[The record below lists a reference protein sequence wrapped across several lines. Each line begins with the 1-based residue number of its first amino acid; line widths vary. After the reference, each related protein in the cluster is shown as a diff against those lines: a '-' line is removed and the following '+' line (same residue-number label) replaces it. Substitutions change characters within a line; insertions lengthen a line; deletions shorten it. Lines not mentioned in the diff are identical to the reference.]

1 LATALGR
8 LKPIDT
14 ILAQGDDETHGLK
27 RSMGALGLTAMGV
40 GAIVGTGIFVL
51 TGHAAA
57 VNAGPA
63 LVISFVV
70 AGIVSA
76 LAALCYAELASTVPI
91 AGSAYTY
98 TYATLGEFIA
108 WIIGWDLILEYSVGA
123 ATVSVGWS
131 AYFVDFLK
139 SAFGVQFPAALHA
152 APSTGGFVDLPAMI
166 IVLLVSALLIRGTG
180 ESNVVNQIIVA
191 VKLAIVAFFI
201 IVGAGHINPAN
212 WHPFAPFG
220 TAGIFGGAAIIFFA
234 YIGFD
239 MVSTSAE
246 ECRNPK
252 KDLPIGILGSL
263 VLCTLL
269 YIAVTAV
276 LTGMVT
282 YKQLNVASPVSFA
295 MISVG
300 LNWAAAIISIG
311 AIAGLTTVLLAL
323 LYGQSRIFFAMSRDG
338 LLPPIF
344 SKVHPKTRTP
354 WISSMIIGIVVM
366 LIAGLT
372 PIDTLAKLVNIG
384 TLAAFVLVSIGVIV
398 LRRSQPQLKRG
409 FRMPGIPLVP
419 ILSIL
424 GALFLMGNLPLETWI
439 RFVIWLLIGF
449 VIYYFYSRRKSAL
462 A

>member
-14 ILAQGDDETHGLK
+14 ILAQGADESHGLK
-27 RSMGALGLTAMGV
+27 RTMGALGLTALGV

-63 LVISFVV
+63 LVISFMV
-70 AGIVSA
+70 AGLVSVF
-76 LAALCYAELASTVPI
+76 AALCYAELASTVPI

-98 TYATLGEFIA
+98 TYATLGEFVA
-108 WIIGWDLILEYSVGA
+108 WIIGWDLILEYAVGA

-131 AYFVDFLK
+131 AYFCDFLK

-152 APSTGGFVDLPAMI
+152 APGAGGFIDLPAMV
-166 IVLLVSALLIRGTG
+166 IVFLVSALLIRGTG
-180 ESNVVNQIIVA
+180 ESNMVNQIIVA

-201 IVGAGHINPAN
+201 IVGVGHVNPAN

-220 TAGIFGGAAIIFFA
+220 TVGIFGGAAIIFFA

-276 LTGMVT
+276 LTGMVN
-282 YKQLNVASPVSFA
+282 YKLLNVASPVSFA
-295 MISVG
+295 MIHVG
-300 LNWAAAIISIG
+300 LNWAAAIISVG

-323 LYGQSRIFFAMSRDG
+323 LFGQSRIFFAMSRDG
-338 LLPPIF
+338 LLPAIF
-344 SKVHPKTRTP
+344 SRVHPKTRRP
-354 WISSMIIGIVVM
+354 GSRASSS
-366 LIAGLT
+366 A
-372 PIDTLAKLVNIG
+372 
-384 TLAAFVLVSIGVIV
+384 S
-398 LRRSQPQLKRG
+398 SSCSSRG
-409 FRMPGIPLVP
+409 
-419 ILSIL
+419 
-424 GALFLMGNLPLETWI
+424 
-439 RFVIWLLIGF
+439 
-449 VIYYFYSRRKSAL
+449 
-462 A
+462 

>member
-1 LATALGR
+1 

-14 ILAQGDDETHGLK
+14 ILAQGEETSSGLK

-40 GAIVGTGIFVL
+40 GAIIGTGIFVL

-63 LVISFVV
+63 LVLSFVV
-70 AGIVSA
+70 AGVVSA

-91 AGSAYTY
+91 SGSAYTY

-108 WIIGWDLILEYSVGA
+108 WIIGWDLILEYAVGA

-131 AYFVDFLK
+131 AYFSDFLK
-139 SAFGVQFPAALHA
+139 SAFGVRIPTALHA
-152 APSTGGFVDLPAMI
+152 APGAGGIVDLPAML
-166 IVLLVSALLIRGTG
+166 IVLVVSALLIRGTG
-180 ESNVVNQIIVA
+180 ETNTVNQVIVA
-191 VKLAIVAFFI
+191 VKLAVVAFFI

-220 TAGIFGGAAIIFFA
+220 VIGIFGGAAIIFFA

-252 KDLPIGILGSL
+252 RDLPIGILGSL

-269 YIAVTAV
+269 YMIVTAV
-276 LTGMVT
+276 LTGMV
-282 YKQLNVASPVSFA
+282 KFDRLNVASPVSFA
-295 MISVG
+295 MIAVG
-300 LNWAAAIISIG
+300 LNWAAALISVG

-338 LLPPIF
+338 LLPPLF
-344 SKVHPKTRTP
+344 SQIHPTLRTP
-354 WISSMIIGIVVM
+354 WVSSALIGVIVAI
-366 LIAGLT
+366 IAGLT

-384 TLAAFVLVSIGVIV
+384 TLFAFVLVSIGVIV
-398 LRRSQPQLKRG
+398 LRRNAPGLTRG
-409 FRMPGIPLVP
+409 FRVPAIPLIP
-419 ILSIL
+419 ILSVV
-424 GALFLMGNLPLETWI
+424 GALFLMANLPLETWI
-439 RFVIWLLIGF
+439 RFVVWLLIGF
-449 VIYYFYSRRKSAL
+449 VIYFFYSRHQSAL
-462 A
+462 SK

>member
-1 LATALGR
+1 LGR

-14 ILAQGDDETHGLK
+14 ILAQGDDESHGLK
-27 RSMGALGLTAMGV
+27 RTMGALGLTAMGV

-70 AGIVSA
+70 AGIVSVF
-76 LAALCYAELASTVPI
+76 AALCYAELASTVPI

-108 WIIGWDLILEYSVGA
+108 WIIGWDLILEYAVGA

-131 AYFVDFLK
+131 AYFCDFLK

-152 APSTGGFVDLPAMI
+152 APGAGGVVDLPAMV
-166 IVLLVSALLIRGTG
+166 IVFLVSALLIRGTG
-180 ESNVVNQIIVA
+180 ESNVVNQVIVA

-201 IVGAGHINPAN
+201 IVGAGHVQPAN

-220 TAGIFGGAAIIFFA
+220 VAGIFGGAAIIFFA

-276 LTGMVT
+276 LTGMVKYT
-282 YKQLNVASPVSFA
+282 QLNVASPVSFA
-295 MISVG
+295 MIAAG
-300 LNWAAAIISIG
+300 LNWAAAIISVG

-323 LYGQSRIFFAMSRDG
+323 LFGQSRIFFAMSRDG

-344 SKVHPKTRTP
+344 SQVHPKTRTP
-354 WISSMIIGIVVM
+354 WISSVIIGIV
-366 LIAGLT
+366 
-372 PIDTLAKLVNIG
+372 
-384 TLAAFVLVSIGVIV
+384 AAFVLVSVGVIV
-398 LRRSQPQLKRG
+398 LRRSQPHLARG
-409 FRMPGIPLVP
+409 FRVPGIPLVP

-424 GALFLMGNLPLETWI
+424 GALFLMANLPLETWI
-439 RFVIWLLIGF
+439 RFVVWLLIGLA
-449 VIYYFYSRRKSAL
+449 VYYFYGRRKSAL

>member
-1 LATALGR
+1 MG
-8 LKPIDT
+8 T
-14 ILAQGDDETHGLK
+14 ILAQGDDQHHGLK
-27 RSMGALGLTAMGV
+27 RSMGAVGLTAMGV

-91 AGSAYTY
+91 SGSAYTY

-108 WIIGWDLILEYSVGA
+108 WIIGWDLILEYAVGA

-139 SAFGVQFPAALHA
+139 SAFGVQIPAALHA
-152 APSTGGFVDLPAMI
+152 APTAGGIVDLPAMI

-191 VKLAIVAFFI
+191 VKLCVVAFFI

-220 TAGIFGGAAIIFFA
+220 AIGIFGGAAIIFFA

-276 LTGMVT
+276 LTGMVK
-282 YKQLNVASPVSFA
+282 YDRLNVASPVSYA
-295 MISVG
+295 MISIG
-300 LNWAAAIISIG
+300 LNWAAAIISVG

-323 LYGQSRIFFAMSRDG
+323 LFGQSRIFFAMSRDG

-344 SKVHPKTRTP
+344 SKIDPKTRTP
-354 WISSMIIGIVVM
+354 WISSALIGIVVAVT
-366 LIAGLT
+366 AGLT

-398 LRRSQPQLKRG
+398 LRRSQPDLKRG
-409 FRMPGIPLVP
+409 FTVPGVPWVP
-419 ILSIL
+419 ILSML
-424 GALFLMGNLPLETWI
+424 GDLFLMANLPLETWI
-439 RFVIWLLIGF
+439 RFVIWLVIGF
-449 VIYYFYSRRKSAL
+449 AVYYSYGRRNSAL
-462 A
+462 SK

>member
-201 IVGAGHINPAN
+201 IVGARHINPAN

-234 YIGFD
+234 YIGSTWYRRLPKSAAIPKRTCRSAFWAALCCAPC
-239 MVSTSAE
+239 STS
-246 ECRNPK
+246 P
-252 KDLPIGILGSL
+252 LPR
-263 VLCTLL
+263 C
-269 YIAVTAV
+269 
-276 LTGMVT
+276 
-282 YKQLNVASPVSFA
+282 
-295 MISVG
+295 
-300 LNWAAAIISIG
+300 
-311 AIAGLTTVLLAL
+311 
-323 LYGQSRIFFAMSRDG
+323 
-338 LLPPIF
+338 
-344 SKVHPKTRTP
+344 
-354 WISSMIIGIVVM
+354 
-366 LIAGLT
+366 
-372 PIDTLAKLVNIG
+372 
-384 TLAAFVLVSIGVIV
+384 
-398 LRRSQPQLKRG
+398 
-409 FRMPGIPLVP
+409 
-419 ILSIL
+419 
-424 GALFLMGNLPLETWI
+424 
-439 RFVIWLLIGF
+439 
-449 VIYYFYSRRKSAL
+449 
-462 A
+462 